1 MDMDKKLSKK
11 ARSTAIQKSLETRE
25 KFPISYFDSR
35 KYIQHNVGLGD
46 GLGPILQ
53 LMDDLPADR
62 TKVTVCRAIED
73 GDYSVL
79 HANYVLGDWG
89 PMVGFE
95 VHRWEND
102 RIVEHW
108 DNLCSTPTEKNAS
121 GRSMTD
127 GVTEIVD
134 LERTESNKALVD
146 EFTKKILVGGQLS
159 SLSKYFANGALVQ
172 HSAHYGDGVH
182 AFESM
187 VKAWQADGE
196 TAYHRRHLLLGEGNM
211 VLVISEGIS
220 NNEPAAFYDLYCLA
234 NDKIAEHWE
243 VFETIPPRDTWK
255 NSNGKF

>member
-1 MDMDKKLSKK
+1 MNMDKKLSKK

-35 KYIQHNVGLGD
+35 KYIQHNIGLGD

-79 HANYVLGDWG
+79 HAEYILGDWG

-102 RIVEHW
+102 RVVEHW

-134 LERTESNKALVD
+134 LERTQSNKALVD
-146 EFTKKILVGGQLS
+146 EFTKKILVGGELS
-159 SLSKYFANGALVQ
+159 SLSKYFADGELVQ
-172 HSAHYGDGVH
+172 HSAHYGDGVQV
-182 AFESM
+182 FESM
-187 VKAWQADGE
+187 VKAWQADGKM
-196 TAYHRRHLLLGEGNM
+196 AYHRRHLLLGEGNM
-211 VLVISEGIS
+211 VLVISEGIF
-220 NNEPAAFYDLYCLA
+220 NNEPAAFYDLYRIA
-234 NDKIAEHWE
+234 NDKIVEHWE
-243 VFETIPPRDTWK
+243 VFV
-255 NSNGKF
+255 

>member
-1 MDMDKKLSKK
+1 M
-11 ARSTAIQKSLETRE
+11 IQKSLETRE
-25 KFPISYFDSR
+25 RFPISYFDSR
-35 KYIQHNVGLGD
+35 KYIQHNLGLGN

-73 GDYSVL
+73 VDYSVL
-79 HANYVLGDWG
+79 HADYTLGDWG

-95 VHRWEND
+95 IHRWEED

-127 GVTEIVD
+127 SVAEVVD
-134 LERTESNKALVD
+134 LERTESNKALVY
-146 EFTKKILVGGQLS
+146 EFTQKILIDGELS
-159 SLSKYFANGALVQ
+159 SLSKYFVDGALVQ
-172 HSAHYGDGVH
+172 HSTHYGDGVQTFK
-182 AFESM
+182 AM

-196 TAYHRRHLLLGEGNM
+196 TAYHRTHLLLGEGNM
-211 VLVISEGIS
+211 VLVTSEGIS
-220 NNEPAAFYDLYCLA
+220 KNEPAAFYDLYRLA
-234 NDKIAEHWE
+234 NSKIVEHWE

-255 NSNGKF
+255 NSNSKF

>member
-1 MDMDKKLSKK
+1 MNMDRKLSKK

-35 KYIQHNVGLGD
+35 KYIQHNIGLGD

-79 HANYVLGDWG
+79 HAEYILGDWG

-95 VHRWEND
+95 VHRWEDD
-102 RIVEHW
+102 RVVEHW

-134 LERTESNKALVD
+134 LERTQSNKALVD
-146 EFTKKILVGGQLS
+146 EFTQKILVGGELS
-159 SLSKYFANGALVQ
+159 SLSKYFADGELVQ
-172 HSAHYGDGVH
+172 HSVHYGDGVQV
-182 AFESM
+182 FESM
-187 VKAWQADGE
+187 VKAWQADGKM
-196 TAYHRRHLLLGEGNM
+196 AYHRRHLLLGEGNM
-211 VLVISEGIS
+211 VLVISEGIF
-220 NNEPAAFYDLYCLA
+220 NNEPAAFYDLYRIA
-234 NDKIAEHWE
+234 NDKIVEHWE

>member
-1 MDMDKKLSKK
+1 MELSKK
-11 ARSTAIQKSLETRE
+11 ARSIVIQKSLETWE

-35 KYIQHNVGLGD
+35 KYIQHNVGLED

-62 TKVTVCRAIED
+62 TKVTICRAIED

-79 HANYVLGDWG
+79 RADYILGDWG

-95 VHRWEND
+95 IHRWEDD

-121 GRSMTD
+121 VRSMID
-127 GVTEIVD
+127 GASEIID
-134 LERTESNKALVD
+134 LERTESNKALVY
-146 EFTKKILVGGQLS
+146 EFTKKILVDGELS
-159 SLSKYFANGALVQ
+159 SLSKYFADGALVQ
-172 HSAHYGDGVH
+172 HSVHYGDGVQT
-182 AFESM
+182 FKVM
-187 VKAWQADGE
+187 VKAWQADGK
-196 TAYHRRHLLLGEGNM
+196 TAYHRIHLLLGEGNM
-211 VLVISEGIS
+211 VLVVSEGIYE
-220 NNEPAAFYDLYCLA
+220 NQPAAFYDLYRLA

-243 VFETIPPRDTWK
+243 IFETIPSRDTWK

>member
-1 MDMDKKLSKK
+1 MELSKK
-11 ARSTAIQKSLETRE
+11 ARSTVIQKSLETRE

-35 KYIQHNVGLGD
+35 KYIQHNVGLED

-62 TKVTVCRAIED
+62 TKVTICRAIED

-79 HANYVLGDWG
+79 HADYILGDWG

-95 VHRWEND
+95 IHRWEDD

-121 GRSMTD
+121 GRSMID
-127 GVTEIVD
+127 GASEVVD
-134 LERTESNKALVD
+134 LERTESNKALVY
-146 EFTKKILVGGQLS
+146 EFAKKILVDGELS
-159 SLSKYFANGALVQ
+159 SLSKYFADGALVQ
-172 HSAHYGDGVH
+172 HSVHYGDGVQT
-182 AFESM
+182 FEVM
-187 VKAWQADGE
+187 VKAWQADGK
-196 TAYHRRHLLLGEGNM
+196 TAYHRIHLLLGEGNM
-211 VLVISEGIS
+211 VLVVSEGIYE
-220 NNEPAAFYDLYCLA
+220 NQPAAFYDLYRLA

-243 VFETIPPRDTWK
+243 VFETIPSRDTWK

>member
-1 MDMDKKLSKK
+1 MELSKK
-11 ARSTAIQKSLETRE
+11 ARSTMIQKSLETRE

-35 KYIQHNVGLGD
+35 KYIQHNVGLED

-53 LMDDLPADR
+53 FMDDLPADC

-79 HANYVLGDWG
+79 HADYILGDWG
-89 PMVGFE
+89 SMVGFE
-95 VHRWEND
+95 IHRWEDD

-108 DNLCSTPTEKNAS
+108 DNLCPTPTEKNVS

-127 GVTEIVD
+127 GATEVFD
-134 LERTESNKALVD
+134 LERTQSNKALVY
-146 EFTKKILVGGQLS
+146 EFTKKILIDGELS
-159 SLSKYFANGALVQ
+159 SLSNYFADGALVQ
-172 HSAHYGDGVH
+172 HSPYYGDGVQS
-182 AFESM
+182 FEAM

-196 TAYHRRHLLLGEGNM
+196 TAYQRMHLLLGEGNM
-211 VLVISEGIS
+211 VLVISEGIFK
-220 NNEPAAFYDLYCLA
+220 NKPAAFYDLYRLA

-243 VFETIPPRDTWK
+243 VFETIPPCDTWK